1 MSVKI
6 HTPPVRLAKLLRT
19 PGGLPVAE
27 ITFQAIEQDRFYVFP
42 SPEALPLVKSR
53 MDHVLDQTNPD
64 LPYEM
69 VPALKA
75 RRDRLL
81 AAITH

>member
-1 MSVKI
+1 
-6 HTPPVRLAKLLRT
+6 
-19 PGGLPVAE
+19 
-27 ITFQAIEQDRFYVFP
+27 
-42 SPEALPLVKSR
+42 

>member
-1 MSVKI
+1 M
-6 HTPPVRLAKLLRT
+6 
-19 PGGLPVAE
+19 
-27 ITFQAIEQDRFYVFP
+27 IEQDRFYVFP
-42 SPEALPLVKSR
+42 ALKPSRWSSPS